1 MNHSWFT
8 EVRAGKYQINSIQIY
23 TSLRHEIAVKID
35 EDTPVS
41 EIIEWISEA
50 TKYQF
55 LKSFQSKPETGALN
69 NSIGRWNEFITTSL
83 LCELSINMYN
93 DERRTFAIFSLPN
106 STVKPGNLPEFLKL
120 FTKDALQK
128 LLNYSSKIFFPS
140 PDYIVATIPNI
151 NISNQV
157 RNLMTI
163 QIEHPESLE
172 LFNLLKGKLEFEN
185 VKSVISLKTSN
196 RSDRRYQPSFEAA
209 MIKAIGH
216 FIGAKWKY
224 YMVTGELRPAD
235 RVLFENVISPH
246 SIALGTHENLVDG
259 IFVYQRKSDLITLV
273 EAAIQ

>member
-93 DERRTFAIFSLPN
+93 DEQRTFAIFSLPN

>member
-8 EVRAGKYQINSIQIY
+8 EIRAGKYQINSIQIY
-23 TSLRHEIAVKID
+23 ASLRHEIAVKID

-83 LCELSINMYN
+83 LCELSISMYD
-93 DERRTFAIFSLPN
+93 DEQRTFAIFSLPN
-106 STVKPGNLPEFLKL
+106 STVRPGNSPEFLKL

-140 PDYIVATIPNI
+140 PDYIVATIPDI

-163 QIEHPESLE
+163 QIERPESLE

-209 MIKAIGH
+209 MIKAIGY
-216 FIGAKWKY
+216 FTGVKWKY

-235 RVLFENVISPH
+235 RVLFDNVISPH

-273 EAAIQ
+273 KAAIQ